1 VTTKIPFAYSSD
13 LKRVVE
19 VASVPSGKACRCICP
34 SCGQA
39 VQARKGKKNNWCFSH
54 DPTPDDVP
62 GIECKISFLVS
73 ARQFI
78 TDAALAGDLPDFTT
92 TRAFSETT
100 ERLEIQGTDK
110 NDWPSI
116 QVKLKLTEQN
126 IFQNLRWEKGPGHYD
141 LSMVFPER
149 KLHLYLSYPGKD
161 RPELP
166 EKKGRDGYME
176 LDIKSIESGYIDS
189 GSVGLNIL
197 TMAKKLFTG
206 TEFKRWIY
214 HPRETENSFQKEW
227 LAVREI
233 ARKQLSDEYQL
244 TIKNRNQR
252 KVYCR
257 NDSTDIRHS
266 HRLDITKQEDGPLT
280 PEELA
285 ASRRWPDL
293 FKYHI
298 NNGYSQKSAAKATLR
313 IESRHKPK
321 KN

>member
-1 VTTKIPFAYSSD
+1 M
-13 LKRVVE
+13 
-19 VASVPSGKACRCICP
+19 
-34 SCGQA
+34 
-39 VQARKGKKNNWCFSH
+39 
-54 DPTPDDVP
+54 
-62 GIECKISFLVS
+62 VS

-100 ERLEIQGTDK
+100 ERLEIQGIDK
-110 NDWPSI
+110 NNWPSV
-116 QVKLKLTEQN
+116 QVKLKLTDQN

-166 EKKGRDGYME
+166 ENKGRDGYME
-176 LDIKSIESGYIDS
+176 LNIKSIESGYIDS
-189 GSVGLNIL
+189 ESVGLNIL
-197 TMAKKLFTG
+197 TMANKLFTE

-214 HPRETENSFQKEW
+214 HPREAENSFQKEW
-227 LAVREI
+227 LAARKI
-233 ARKQLSDEYQL
+233 ARKQLSDEHQL
-244 TIKNRNQR
+244 TMKSRNQR
-252 KVYCR
+252 KGYCR
-257 NDSTDIRHS
+257 NDSKEISHS
-266 HRLDITKQEDGPLT
+266 HRLDIAKQEDGPLT

-285 ASRRWPDL
+285 ASRRWPDF

-321 KN
+321 NN